1 MFKPIKVN
9 GGYLYRNMRWHFK
22 EDEELKNA
30 EGGQSWFY
38 DAEMWHDLT
47 S

>member
-1 MFKPIKVN
+1 
-9 GGYLYRNMRWHFK
+9 MRWHFK
-22 EDEELKNA
+22 EDEVLKNV
-30 EGGQSWFY
+30 EGGQSWLN